1 MSIIK
6 RYYVG
11 ISGTDSS
18 TGYIEL
24 TEEEADAVRKCVD
37 TSNWVDANLN
47 PFSRKFFII
56 EDKKIDD

>member
-1 MSIIK
+1 MGIIK
-6 RYYVG
+6 RYFVG

-24 TEEEADAVRKCVD
+24 TEEEAEAVRKCVN
-37 TSNWVDANLN
+37 TNNWIDANLN

-56 EDKKIDD
+56 EDKKE